1 MGNED
6 QNQQSCLTTTT
17 TTTTPAHTEA
27 ETMIPMAAVAA
38 ITIRTEAV
46 ETTTLTGLLI
56 VREATTTD
64 PVTPALIHT
73 DHRQTAPGALVS
85 AAMITPPHPI
95 PTVHQDEVTMTRLT
109 RTAPR
114 AEGTMTLLIHMA
126 LLVVTTHP
134 AVSADPQT
142 TIL

>member
-1 MGNED
+1 
-6 QNQQSCLTTTT
+6 
-17 TTTTPAHTEA
+17 
-27 ETMIPMAAVAA
+27 MIPMAAVAA

-114 AEGTMTLLIHMA
+114 AEETMTLLIHMA
-126 LLVVTTHP
+126 LQAEGTMILLIPTAHLVVTTHP